1 MNKAPPLCLDERL
14 VVSTKSNNLSSIFNL
29 FTYMPKTK
37 KSSTAIS
44 PSTTAPDGL
53 EPFPASGTAV
63 LHEALTLI
71 EVADPHDLTAIL
83 SDGRLRGYVLA
94 RLSECEAV
102 VLPQHT
108 RALVEAMR
116 KAGYTPKQRGGSGV

>member
-1 MNKAPPLCLDERL
+1 
-14 VVSTKSNNLSSIFNL
+14 
-29 FTYMPKTK
+29 MPKLKPKPTPP
-37 KSSTAIS
+37 TPGPA
-44 PSTTAPDGL
+44 STTPDGL
-53 EPFPASGTAV
+53 EPFPAPGTVV

-94 RLSECEAV
+94 RLSEREAV
-102 VLPQHT
+102 ALPQHS

-116 KAGYTPKQRGGSGV
+116 KAGYTPKLGGSHGQ